1 MNSLT
6 ELVLDKV
13 LEEVERPMTLL
24 EETDFPM
31 GRLVLRVEST
41 RNFFNI
47 TIYRTQSK
55 KKWYR
60 ATFYITNAWIEETD
74 SSL

>member
-55 KKWYR
+55 KK
-60 ATFYITNAWIEETD
+60 
-74 SSL
+74 